1 LGHGESAKPQGVSYD
16 SSLWDWQ
23 VETLVKDVI
32 GQKVLLVGHSLGG
45 YIAMR
50 LAARAPRDVAGL
62 CLIAPAGRYGVL
74 HPLSFNFPGLGLGP
88 VATVLGQ
95 ETFKKLRTPEAMR
108 KTLQFLYKDGAE
120 VSQKLVQDLASPWLD
135 PKSQQ
140 VSWMWVP
147 TGPAIRECHKLHDT

>member
-32 GQKVLLVGHSLGG
+32 GQRVLLVGHSLGG

-50 LAARAPRDVAGL
+50 MAARAPRTVAGL

-88 VATVLGQ
+88 VATALGQ
-95 ETFKKLRTPEAMR
+95 ETFKKFCTPEAMR
-108 KTLQFLYKDGAE
+108 KTLKFLYKDGAE
-120 VSQKLVQDLASPWLD
+120 VSQKLVLD
-135 PKSQQ
+135 RSKE
-140 VSWMWVP
+140 P
-147 TGPAIRECHKLHDT
+147 TGLLDLGLGFRV